1 MTSISTNA
9 EMSIPHE
16 SAAIDDQS
24 PQAEQSISSE
34 EVEHPL
40 PLSLNMDAIHA
51 SVSAKSGHDSHH
63 PSPIRILRS
72 DLRRTR
78 SPEASVGALAHHILQ
93 HVQHVQSLL
102 GADTALI
109 NSDRSNG
116 NEVNSVEGVSYVF
129 ALGCVIY

>member
-1 MTSISTNA
+1 MTSISTNP
-9 EMSIPHE
+9 ETYIPHE
-16 SAAIDDQS
+16 AADIDDQS
-24 PQAEQSISSE
+24 PQAKQSISFE

-72 DLRRTR
+72 DLRRSR
-78 SPEASVGALAHHILQ
+78 SPESSVGALAHHILQ

-109 NSDRSNG
+109 NSDRLIG
-116 NEVNSVEGVSYVF
+116 NEVSSVEGVSYVF
-129 ALGCVIY
+129 ALAV